1 MNPDAVILACI
12 AVPVVGAL
20 LVALTGCWPNV
31 RESVTLLSAA
41 TLFALVLSLFHGVAA
56 GARPEALVA
65 EMMPGLSIAFAVEPL
80 GMLFALVASLLWIVT
95 SVYSIG
101 YMRGHH
107 ETNQTRFYACF
118 ALALASTMGVAFAGN
133 LLTLF
138 IFYEALTLFDLPAG
152 PSTPAPTRRDGPDAS
167 ISGSCSAP
175 PSRSSSSPS
184 SGPDN

>member
-20 LVALTGCWPNV
+20 LVALTGRWPNV

-138 IFYEALTLFDLPAG
+138 IFYEALTLSTYPLVIHAG
-152 PSTPAPTRRDGPDAS
+152 TTRRDGPDAS